1 MYEDEDDDNI
11 GDGINDYF
19 KEQAEE
25 IAERRRKETLKN
37 FIEGCYVAYDLLA
50 KRGSKAM
57 EGSNEESIGSAINRM
72 TALFL
77 EREEYERC
85 GFLKKFVT
93 ENMPGREVIPDQQV
107 IKELKELEADGY
119 Y

>member
-1 MYEDEDDDNI
+1 MYDDDEDDLGED
-11 GDGINDYF
+11 INGYLE
-19 KEQAEE
+19 EQAREV
-25 IAERRRKETLKN
+25 AERTRKATLKD
-37 FIEGCYVAYDLLA
+37 FITGCYVAYDMLA
-50 KRGSKAM
+50 KEGPRAI
-57 EGSNEESIGSAINRM
+57 EGSTEESIGSAINRM

-93 ENMPGREVIPDQQV
+93 EHMPGREVIPDQQV

>member
-1 MYEDEDDDNI
+1 MYGDDDDDL
-11 GDGINDYF
+11 GEDINGYF
-19 KEQAEE
+19 EEQAKE
-25 IAERRRKETLKN
+25 IAERNRKETLKN

-50 KRGSKAM
+50 NEGSRAM

-85 GFLKKFVT
+85 GFLQKFVN
-93 ENMPGREVIPDQQV
+93 EHMPGMEVIPDQEV
-107 IKELKELEADGY
+107 MRELKQLEADGY

>member
-1 MYEDEDDDNI
+1 MYEDEDDDL
-11 GDGINDYF
+11 GDDINGYLR
-19 KEQAEE
+19 EQAREV
-25 IAERRRKETLKN
+25 AERQRKETLKN
-37 FIEGCYVAYDLLA
+37 FIDGCYVAYDMLTREGA
-50 KRGSKAM
+50 KAM

-85 GFLKKFVT
+85 GFLKRFVS
-93 ENMPGREVIPDQQV
+93 EHMPGREVVPDPQV

>member
-1 MYEDEDDDNI
+1 MYENEDDDL
-11 GDGINDYF
+11 GEDINGYLE
-19 KEQAEE
+19 EQAREV
-25 IAERRRKETLKN
+25 AERTRRETLKN
-37 FIEGCYVAYDLLA
+37 FIEGCYVAYDMLA
-50 KRGSKAM
+50 KEGARAM

-85 GFLKKFVT
+85 GFLKRFVN
-93 ENMPGREVIPDQQV
+93 EHMPGREVIPDPDV
-107 IKELKELEADGY
+107 IKELKQLEADGY

>member
-1 MYEDEDDDNI
+1 MYEDDDDL

-25 IAERRRKETLKN
+25 IAERQRIETLKN
-37 FIEGCYVAYDLLA
+37 FIDGCYVAYDMLA
-50 KRGSKAM
+50 KQGSQAM

-93 ENMPGREVIPDQQV
+93 ENMPGREVIPDPEV
-107 IKELKELEADGY
+107 IKELKQLEADGY

>member
-1 MYEDEDDDNI
+1 MYEDEDDDL
-11 GDGINDYF
+11 GEDINGYF
-19 KEQAEE
+19 EEQAREV
-25 IAERRRKETLKN
+25 AERTRRETLKS

-50 KRGSKAM
+50 KQGSKAM
-57 EGSNEESIGSAINRM
+57 EGSSAESIGSAINRM

-77 EREEYERC
+77 KREEYERC
-85 GFLKKFVT
+85 GFLQKFVT
-93 ENMPGREVIPDQQV
+93 EHMPGMELVPDPQV